1 MPTVSLNGSIGFECA
16 TDDTLLRAALRAG
29 LGMPY
34 ECNVG
39 SCGTCKVELIG
50 GEVTC
55 NWAEAPGL
63 SARDKT
69 KNRVLACQS
78 RPLAD
83 CGIKARL
90 QDHCRPVH
98 RPRRFRAD
106 LIGVG
111 DLTHD
116 MREFRFRS
124 PTAPAFE
131 PGQYAL
137 LELPGVNS
145 VRAYSMSNLSNASGE
160 WHFLIKRMPNGLGS
174 AALFE
179 KIEVGSSIEID
190 GPYGMAYLRP
200 DSVRDLICIAGG
212 SGLSPMISI
221 ARGMA
226 GEPKLA
232 KRSLHFFYGGR
243 GPADLWGDDMLATL
257 PGYGE
262 RIHFTPVISMPQLDT
277 GNTWSGAIGFVHEHV
292 IAALGDRLAAFEYY
306 FAGPPA
312 MTQAVQAML
321 VKNKVPFEQLH
332 YDSFY

>member
-1 MPTVSLNGSIGFECA
+1 MPIVSLNGSATFECA
-16 TDDTLLRAALRAG
+16 TNDTLLRAGLRAG
-29 LGMPY
+29 LAIPY

-50 GEVTC
+50 GQVES

-63 SARDKT
+63 SARDQS

-83 CGIKARL
+83 CSIKARL
-90 QDHCRPVH
+90 QDSCRPVH
-98 RPRRFRAD
+98 LPRRFRAD
-106 LIGVG
+106 LLGVR

-116 MREFRFRS
+116 IREFRFRS
-124 PTAPAFE
+124 ATAPDFE

-137 LELPGVNS
+137 LELPGVVG
-145 VRAYSMSNLSNASGE
+145 VRAYSMSNLSNAAGE
-160 WHFLIKRMPNGLGS
+160 WHFLIKRVPNGAGS
-174 AALFE
+174 GVLFDRVE
-179 KIEVGSSIEID
+179 IGASIEID
-190 GPYGMAYLRP
+190 GPYGMAYLRR
-200 DSVRDLICIAGG
+200 DSPRDLICIAGG
-212 SGLSPMISI
+212 SGLSPMLSI

-226 GEPKLA
+226 AEPNLA
-232 KRSLHFFYGGR
+232 KRLLHFFYGGR
-243 GPADLWGDDMLATL
+243 GPADICGEDMLATL

-262 RIHFTPVISMPQLDT
+262 RVHFNPVISVPLLDV
-277 GNTWSGAIGFVHEHV
+277 GKKWSGAVGLVHEHV
-292 IAALGDRLAAFEYY
+292 LATFGDRLVAFEYY
-306 FAGPPA
+306 FAGPPP